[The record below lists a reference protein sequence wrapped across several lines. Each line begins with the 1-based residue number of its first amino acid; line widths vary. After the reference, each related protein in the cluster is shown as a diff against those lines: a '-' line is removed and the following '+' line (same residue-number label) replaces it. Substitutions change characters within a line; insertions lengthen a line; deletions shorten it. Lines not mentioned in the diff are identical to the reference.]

1 MPTPFYHL
9 QAAEDLLIHPELSGH
24 IRRILAAHH
33 SEFLFGNIAPDVQVV
48 SHQPREATHFFT
60 LPFVASDKPAWI
72 NFLETYPS
80 LADPRKLSPKQA
92 AFISGYAC
100 HLNADWL
107 WIRDIFDP
115 IFGPESQWS
124 TFWHRLYVHNVL
136 RTYMDFRIMDT
147 LKLSEETHVD
157 EAAPKDWLPFVEDK
171 YLIEWQKEIFEQL
184 IPGATSHTVE
194 VFAERQGIAP
204 EEYYRLLNS
213 EEAMQAEVFS
223 HISPEVLEKYRQTL
237 LAENLHL
244 LEEYFKDLAEGRPV
258 E

>member
-9 QAAEDLLIHPELSGH
+9 QTAEDLLVHPGLPGH
-24 IRRILAAHH
+24 IRRILTAQH
-33 SEFLFGNIAPDVQVV
+33 SEFLFGNIAPDVQVI
-48 SHQPREATHFFT
+48 SHQSREATHFFT
-60 LPFVASDKPAWI
+60 LPFVASAKPAWK

-80 LADPRKLSPKQA
+80 LADPRQLSPKQA

-107 WIRDIFDP
+107 WIRDIFNP
-115 IFGPESQWS
+115 IFGPASQWS

-147 LKLSEETHVD
+147 LKLNEDALLD
-157 EAAPKDWLPFVEDK
+157 EVVSKDWLPFVEDK
-171 YLIEWQKEIFEQL
+171 YLIEWRKEIFDQL
-184 IPGATSHTVE
+184 KPGAVSHTVD

-223 HISPEVLEKYRQTL
+223 HISPQVLEDYRQTL

-244 LEEYFKDLAEGRPV
+244 LENYFKDLADSWPV
-258 E
+258 N